1 MRATE
6 IAIVEKK
13 KKRGRRRP
21 RWAAYGPGPWGGYGY
36 DAGYSGD
43 GGGAME
49 EDSVAGNVSYSD
61 QLSPKAWSGDRMR
74 LEVRYKL
81 LQTAKAFIGYLDIPG
96 FRVLDIVLTG
106 SMANYNYTDYSDF
119 DVHVVTQYADLQ
131 CDDLA
136 EAFYRAKKQLWNDR
150 HDVVIRGH
158 DVELYV
164 EDVDDPPVSSGVFS
178 LLDNRWLEHPDY
190 TPPDINGSAVG
201 LKVQDLIKQIDKV
214 LHTADDPEDIRRLSN
229 KLRDMR
235 QAGLD
240 ANGEFSVEN
249 LAFKV
254 LRNQGYIDRLY
265 KEFNRQQDID
275 LSL

>member
-1 MRATE
+1 
-6 IAIVEKK
+6 
-13 KKRGRRRP
+13 
-21 RWAAYGPGPWGGYGY
+21 
-36 DAGYSGD
+36 
-43 GGGAME
+43 
-49 EDSVAGNVSYSD
+49 
-61 QLSPKAWSGDRMR
+61 
-74 LEVRYKL
+74 
-81 LQTAKAFIGYLDIPG
+81 
-96 FRVLDIVLTG
+96 
-106 SMANYNYTDYSDF
+106 MANYNYTDYSDF

-136 EAFYRAKKQLWNDR
+136 EAFYRAKKQLWNDQ

-178 LLDNRWLEHPDY
+178 LLDNRWLERPDY
-190 TPPDINGSAVG
+190 NPPDVNGSAVG

-235 QAGLD
+235 QAGLT

-265 KEFNRQQDID
+265 KEFNRQIDID

>member
-13 KKRGRRRP
+13 KRNRRKP
-21 RWAAYGPGPWGGYGY
+21 RWAAYGPGPYGWY
-36 DAGYSGD
+36 GHDTGYSGD
-43 GGGAME
+43 GGSTME
-49 EDSVAGNVSYSD
+49 ESGLEGNVSYSD
-61 QLSPKAWSGDRMR
+61 QLSSKAWSGDRMR
-74 LEVRYKL
+74 PEVRYKL

-96 FRVLDIVLTG
+96 FRVLDVVLTG

-119 DVHVVTQYADLQ
+119 DVHVVTEYADLQ

-136 EAFYRAKKQLWNDR
+136 EAFYRAKKQLWNDQ
-150 HDVVIRGH
+150 HNVVIRGH

-164 EDVDDPPVSSGVFS
+164 EDIDQPPVSAGVFS
-178 LLDNRWLEHPDY
+178 LLDDRWLIEPDY
-190 TPPDINGSAVG
+190 TPPDINDSAIV
-201 LKVQDLIKQIDKV
+201 LKVQDLKKQIEKV
-214 LHTADDPEDIRRLSN
+214 LDTADEPEDIRRLSN

-235 QAGLD
+235 QAGLA

-265 KEFNRQQDID
+265 KEFNRQQDVD

>member
-13 KKRGRRRP
+13 KRSRRRP
-21 RWAAYGPGPWGGYGY
+21 RWAAYGPGPYGWYGY

-43 GGGAME
+43 GGSSSME
-49 EDSVAGNVSYSD
+49 EDSIAGNVSYSD
-61 QLSPKAWSGDRMR
+61 QLSPKAWSGDLIRS
-74 LEVRYKL
+74 EVRYKL

-136 EAFYRAKKQLWNDR
+136 EAFYRAKKQLWNDQ
-150 HDVVIRGH
+150 HDVVVRGH

-178 LLDNRWLEHPDY
+178 LLDNRWLERPDY
-190 TPPDINGSAVG
+190 APPDINGSAVG

-235 QAGLD
+235 QAGLA

-254 LRNQGYIDRLY
+254 LRNQGYIDQLY
-265 KEFNRQQDID
+265 KEFNRQIDID